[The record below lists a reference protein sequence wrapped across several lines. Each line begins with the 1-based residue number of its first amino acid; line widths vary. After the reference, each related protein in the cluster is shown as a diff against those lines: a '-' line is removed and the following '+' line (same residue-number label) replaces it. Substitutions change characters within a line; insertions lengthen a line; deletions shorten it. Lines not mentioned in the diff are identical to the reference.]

1 MIMKVLFMGTP
12 EFACPSLTALVEAGH
27 DVVGVVTRPDR
38 PVGRG
43 RKLTAPP
50 VKRTALEHGLPVL
63 QIPRVNAKESLETL
77 RALSPDVVVV
87 VAFGAILKTPLLN
100 LAPRGAVNVHAS
112 VLPAYRGVAP
122 VQWSLIHGQR
132 HAGVTTM
139 MMDEGV
145 DTGPSLDRTLVDIH
159 PGETAGELL
168 ARLAPLGGELLVQS
182 LAGLEDGSLKPVPQ
196 PETGSSYAPRLEKVH
211 GYLDLTRTATE
222 VANQYR
228 GVTPAPG
235 ARVFFGEEPL
245 LVGSLRPVPDVG
257 GEPYTVLEIESRHLR
272 VAAGEGAV
280 DLIKVRPAGKRDM
293 EGSAFARG
301 RRLVTGDMLSPP
313 PSLPDLEPKIAVAR

>member
-1 MIMKVLFMGTP
+1 MGTP
-12 EFACPSLTALVEAGH
+12 EFACPSLTYLVEAGH

-43 RKLTAPP
+43 RKLTSPP
-50 VKRTALEHGLPVL
+50 VKRTAEEHGLQVL
-63 QIPRVNAKESLETL
+63 QVPRVNAKESVESL

-87 VAFGAILKTPLLN
+87 VAFGAILKAPLLN

-112 VLPAYRGVAP
+112 VLPAYRGMAP

-139 MMDEGV
+139 LMDDGV
-145 DTGPSLDRTLVDIH
+145 DTGPTLERSVVDIH
-159 PGETAGELL
+159 PGETSGELL

-182 LAGLEDGSLKPVPQ
+182 LSGLEDGSLKPVPQ
-196 PETGSSYAPRLEKVH
+196 SEIGASYAPRLEKEH
-211 GYLDLTRTATE
+211 GYLDLTRTAIE

-235 ARVFFGEEPL
+235 ARVFLGEEPL
-245 LVGSLRPVPDVG
+245 IVGSLRSVPDSG
-257 GEPYTVLEIESRHLR
+257 GEPYTVLEVESRHLR
-272 VAAGEGAV
+272 VATGEGAV
-280 DLIKVRPAGKRDM
+280 DLIRVRPAGKNDM

-301 RRLVTGDMLSPP
+301 RRVEIGDKLSPP
-313 PSLPDLEPKIAVAR
+313 PSLPDLELKIAVAR

>member
-1 MIMKVLFMGTP
+1 MRILFMGTP
-12 EFACPSLTALVEAGH
+12 EFACSSLTALVEAGH
-27 DVVGVVTRPDR
+27 EVVGVVTRPDR

-50 VKRTALEHGLPVL
+50 VKKTAGEHGLPVL
-63 QIPRVNAKESLETL
+63 QMPRVNAKESLETL

-145 DTGPSLDRTLVDIH
+145 DTGPTLERTMVDIH

-182 LAGLEDGSLKPVPQ
+182 LAGLEQGTLTPVPQ
-196 PETGSSYAPRLEKVH
+196 SETGASYAPRLKKEH

-222 VANQYR
+222 VANQHR

-235 ARVFFGEEPL
+235 ARVFLGEEPL
-245 LVGSLRPVPDVG
+245 LVGSLRSVPDAG
-257 GEPYTVLEIESRHLR
+257 GEPYTVLAIESRHMR
-272 VAAGEGAV
+272 VAAGEGSV
-280 DLIKVRPAGKRDM
+280 DLIQVRPAGKKDM

-301 RRLVTGDMLSPP
+301 RRIEIGDRLSHPP
-313 PSLPDLEPKIAVAR
+313 VLPDLAPKIAVAR